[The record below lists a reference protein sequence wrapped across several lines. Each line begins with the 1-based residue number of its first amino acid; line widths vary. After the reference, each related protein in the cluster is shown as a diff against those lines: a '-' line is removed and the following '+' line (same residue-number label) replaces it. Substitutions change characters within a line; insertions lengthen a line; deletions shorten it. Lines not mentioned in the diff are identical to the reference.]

1 MITHRFF
8 AAFAGLG
15 LCAYAL
21 GQAPS
26 GEAEPNPN
34 WQEAEAG
41 ILANHVQLTFADR
54 FVKAGESYFSPD
66 DSKLIFQAVEL
77 PPAGQAA
84 DPFYAMIV
92 ADIVRNSAGRITGID
107 NIKRLSPPGSANTC
121 GWFHPTDPNVVL
133 FASTVKPP
141 VEQQPPGFVRDTQR
155 YRWMFPPEMKI
166 VRCELDTADGTAESI
181 EVIYG
186 DDSSYQAE
194 GSLTKDA
201 RHLLFC
207 DLTSNAGDLFI
218 KDLTTGN
225 VNRIVQARGYDG
237 GPFFSPDERRIC
249 YRSDRRGD
257 HYLQL
262 FIGELAFNERGE
274 IVGLSREY
282 QITDNGHVN
291 WGPFWHPNGRFLVY
305 ATSEIGHHNYE
316 VFLLDADPGDLDGSN
331 GTIKYGTQRR
341 RITHAAK
348 ADVLPAFNSDGS
360 VMIWTSQRGAD
371 RKSQLWVAD
380 FVIELDSPGAA
391 DVSQRSTP

>member
-1 MITHRFF
+1 MRTHCFF

-15 LCAYAL
+15 LWAHAL
-21 GQAPS
+21 AQAPS
-26 GEAEPNPN
+26 GEAEQNPN

-41 ILANHVQLTFADR
+41 ILANQVQLTFADR

-66 DSKLIFQAVEL
+66 DSKVIFQAVEL

-84 DPFYAMIV
+84 DPFYAMIL
-92 ADIVRNSAGRITGID
+92 ADVVRDDAGRITDIE
-107 NIKRLSPPGSANTC
+107 NFKRLSPPGSANTC

-133 FASTVKPP
+133 FASTVQPP
-141 VEQQPPGFVRDTQR
+141 VEQKPPGFVRDTQR

-166 VRCELDTADGTAESI
+166 VRCELDTADGTADSI

-186 DDSSYQAE
+186 DDSAYQAE

-237 GPFFSPDERRIC
+237 GPFFSPDGRRIC

-262 FIGELAFNERGE
+262 FIGELATNERGE

-331 GTIKYGTQRR
+331 GTIKYGTHRR
-341 RITHAAK
+341 RITHSAK